1 MTSWSIVR
9 ARLVAG
15 PVALLLAAGTLGM
28 LVPGTAQ
35 ADSAPP
41 VTSPATPTTVT
52 ADGLPTVQINGVVW
66 SQVVVGTT
74 VYAAGSFTRARPAG
88 AAAGTQETVRNNLLA
103 YDIRTGALITSFAPS
118 LNAQALVVTASPDGS
133 RIYVGGDFT
142 QVDGQTRN
150 RVAALT
156 PAGTLI
162 STWRP
167 SVSSQVRAIA
177 ATNDTVYLGGS
188 ITAVGGVS
196 RTRLAAVSAA
206 TGALLPWAP
215 VPGVG
220 SVEGNE
226 LPNNDP
232 RNQQT
237 SNAVLALVLTSGG
250 SQVVAAGRF
259 DSLNGVKATGVGA
272 LDAVTGET
280 RPFAVNQLITN
291 QGVNSAVYSLSTD
304 GTAVYGTGYDFYGPG
319 NLEGSFA
326 ATADGGQV
334 IAVNDCHGDHYSS
347 FAVNGAL
354 YFAGHPHDCSN
365 IGGYPE
371 ENPRINKFATAVST
385 TATGTV
391 GGNTLT
397 NGNLQGQPAASLL
410 NWFPTMSAGSVT
422 GQAQAGWSVTGTS
435 EYVVFGGEFPRVNGV
450 AQQGLVRYAIPALA
464 PNKVGPNANDGLTPT
479 VVSLSAGSVRV
490 SWQSTYDQDNANL
503 TYRVVRSDKPTQ
515 PVFETT
521 AASTFWN
528 RPSLGFVDRD
538 VQPGTRYTY
547 RVYAYDPFGNSATR
561 SSASVT
567 VSTDTASGGLY
578 GDTVLADSPEHFWR
592 LGEAAGTAKGYDQAG
607 FDDLT
612 LGTGVTQ
619 GAAGALAGTGNTAA
633 AFDGTSAG
641 TGATPSP
648 VPGPKTFSVEAWF
661 STTTRSGGKIIGFG
675 NTATGTSNSY
685 DRHVYMD
692 DSGRVFF
699 GVWLGWGAT
708 LETSRSYNDGAW
720 HHVVATDGPNGL
732 ALFMDGQLV
741 GQRADATGGQDYT
754 GYWRVGGDTAW
765 AGSSPWFA
773 GRIDEV
779 AVYRA
784 PLTSAQVQRH
794 FVVGST
800 GQTYN
805 EPPQARFE
813 SSSLDGTARLF
824 DGSMSIDPDGT
835 VAGYRWDFGDG
846 TTATGASVEHT
857 FAAPGSYRVTLTV
870 TDSRGATATA
880 ATVVAATAAGTDP
893 SAYTQAVLNSG
904 AEHFWRFGETS
915 GRVYDYAGTADLAV
929 GTGVARGT
937 AGAITGDAD
946 TATTFNGSGEGRAS
960 TQTAAPGPNVFS
972 LETWFRTSSTSGGKL
987 VGYGNQSSGN
997 SSNYDRHLYMDESGR
1012 LRFGVWTGAMTTVQS
1027 AAGLNDGLWHHVVGS
1042 LNAQGLA
1049 LYVDGRLVDSRSDV
1063 TAGQPYDGYWRIGGD
1078 STWAGA
1084 NYFSGV
1090 LDDVAIYPAALTP
1103 GTVAEHYTMGTSGG
1117 PANQAPT
1124 AMFTSAVTGL
1134 HLAVDAGFSADHDGR
1149 IVGYAWNFGDG
1160 STATGMTAAHDYAT
1174 AGTYSVTLT
1183 VTDDDGAA
1191 STMPTQLTVTAPPA
1205 NQAPVA
1211 AFTATSTD
1219 LTVALDAV
1227 GSTDPDGDVVA
1238 WAWAFGDGS
1247 SGTGETA
1254 THDYATAGTYR
1265 VALTVTDDDGA
1276 TATTEQDVTVS
1287 APPAGPAVLAD
1298 DTFGRTVTGG
1308 LGTAD
1313 TGGAW
1318 TVSGGGTRQSV
1329 TPGVAELRLDAAGN
1343 NTGSYLGG
1351 VSGTRTDVTT
1361 TFSLTAAPTG
1371 NGTYVYVTGRRVG
1384 TGLEYRVRVRLL
1396 ANGTVGL
1403 VLSRLSG
1410 GTEAFPGGE
1419 VIVPGLTYTAGQA
1432 LNVRVQ
1438 VSGTGTTQITARAW
1452 LEGSPE
1458 PVAPTMTRTDTT
1470 ATLQEAGAVGL
1481 LVHRPTGTTAVT
1493 AVRFTAF
1500 RVTELP

>member
-1 MTSWSIVR
+1 MSSWSIVR

-15 PVALLLAAGTLGM
+15 PVALLLAAGTLGL

-41 VTSPATPTTVT
+41 TTSPATPSTVT

-66 SQVVVGTT
+66 SQVVVGDT

-103 YDIRTGALITSFAPS
+103 YDIRTGQLITSFAPS

-142 QVDGQTRN
+142 QVDGQPRN

-156 PAGTLI
+156 PAGALI

-206 TGALLPWAP
+206 DGALLPWAP

-220 SVEGNE
+220 STEGNE
-226 LPNNDP
+226 LPGNDA

-237 SNAVLALVLTSGG
+237 SNAVLALVLTNGG
-250 SQVVAAGRF
+250 AQVVAAGRF
-259 DSLNGVKATGVGA
+259 DSLNGTKATGVGA
-272 LDAVTGET
+272 LDAVTGAT
-280 RPFAVNQLITN
+280 RDFAVNGLITN
-291 QGVNSAVYSLSTD
+291 QGVNSAIYSLSTD
-304 GTAVYGTGYDFYGPG
+304 GTNVYGTGYDYYGPG

-334 IAVNDCHGDHYSS
+334 IAINDCHGDHYSS
-347 FAVNGAL
+347 YAVNGAL
-354 YFAGHPHDCSN
+354 YFAGHPHDCGN

-385 TATGTV
+385 GATGTV

-397 NGNLQGQPAASLL
+397 NGNLQGQPAPSLL
-410 NWFPTMSAGSVT
+410 NWFPTMSAGSYT
-422 GQAQAGWSVTGTS
+422 GQAQAGWSVTGNS
-435 EYVVFGGEFPRVNGV
+435 DYVVYGGEFPRVNGV
-450 AQQGLVRYAIPALA
+450 AQQGLVRYAVPAVA
-464 PNKVGPNANDGLTPT
+464 PNKVGPNVNDGLIPT

-490 SWQSTYDQDNANL
+490 SWQSTFDQDNANL
-503 TYRVVRSDKPTQ
+503 IYTVVRSDKPAQ
-515 PVFETT
+515 PVYETT

-538 VQPGTRYTY
+538 VQAGSRYTY
-547 RVYAYDPFGNSATR
+547 RVHAYDPFGNSATR

-578 GDTVLADSPEHFWR
+578 GDTVLADTPEHFWR
-592 LGEAAGTAKGYDQAG
+592 LGEAAGTATGYDQAG

-612 LGTGVTQ
+612 LGSGVTQ

-633 AFDGTSAG
+633 TFDGTSAG

-648 VPGPKTFSVEAWF
+648 APGPQTFSVEAWF
-661 STTTRSGGKIIGFG
+661 TTTTTVGGKIIGFG
-675 NTATGTSNSY
+675 NAATGNSGSY

-692 DSGRVFF
+692 DSGRVYF

-708 LETSRSYNDGAW
+708 LESSRSYNDGAW
-720 HHVVATDGPNGL
+720 HHVVATIGPAGMTL
-732 ALFMDGQLV
+732 HLDGQLV
-741 GQRADATGGQDYT
+741 GQRSDATGAQDYS
-754 GYWRVGGDTAW
+754 GYWRIGGDTRW
-765 AGSSPWFA
+765 AGSSDWFA

-784 PLTSAQVQRH
+784 PLTATQIQRH

-800 GQTYN
+800 GETFN
-805 EPPQARFE
+805 EPPTASFT
-813 SSSLDGTARLF
+813 SSANGTAASF
-824 DGSMSIDPDGT
+824 DGSASTDPDGSISQYSW
-835 VAGYRWDFGDG
+835 ALGDG
-846 TTATGASVEHT
+846 ATATGATVGHT
-857 FAAPGSYRVTLTV
+857 YASSGTYRVTLTV
-870 TDSRGATATA
+870 TDARGATATSSRA
-880 ATVVAATAAGTDP
+880 VAVAASGTVGG
-893 SAYTQAVLNSG
+893 SYSQAVIDGG
-904 AEHFWRFGETS
+904 AVHYWRFGEQA
-915 GRVYDYAGTADLAV
+915 GNAYDFAGTADL
-929 GTGVARGT
+929 GIGSGVARGT
-937 AGAITGDAD
+937 AGAIAGDAD
-946 TATTFNGSGEGRAS
+946 TAATFDGSGEGRAS
-960 TQTAAPGPNVFS
+960 TQAPAPGPNVFS
-972 LETWFRTSSTSGGKL
+972 IETWFRTSSTSGGKL

-997 SSNYDRHLYMDESGR
+997 SSNYDRHLYMDGSGR
-1012 LRFGVWTGAMTTVQS
+1012 LRFGVWTGAMSTVES
-1027 AAGLNDGLWHHVVGS
+1027 AAGLNDGRWHHVVAS
-1042 LNAQGLA
+1042 LSSEGLA
-1049 LYVDGRLVDSRSDV
+1049 LFVDGQLAGSRSDV
-1063 TAGQPYDGYWRIGGD
+1063 TAGQSYDGYWRIGGD
-1078 STWAGA
+1078 SSWAGA
-1084 NYFSGV
+1084 NYFAGT
-1090 LDDVAIYPAALTP
+1090 LDDVAIYPAALSTA
-1103 GTVAEHYTMGTSGG
+1103 TVAQHYALGTSA
-1117 PANQAPT
+1117 PPPNTAPT
-1124 AMFTSAVTGL
+1124 ASFTASVTGL
-1134 HLAVDAGFSADHDGR
+1134 DVTVDGTVSADPDGSLASR
-1149 IVGYAWNFGDG
+1149 AWDFGDG
-1160 STATGMTAAHDYAT
+1160 TTADGPTAAHTYA
-1174 AGTYSVTLT
+1174 AGGTFTVTLT
-1183 VTDDDGAA
+1183 VTDDDGATGTSA
-1191 STMPTQLTVTAPPA
+1191 QQVTVTAPPP

-1211 AFTATSTD
+1211 AFTAAGTD

-1227 GSTDPDGDVVA
+1227 GSSDPDGDVVS
-1238 WAWAFGDGS
+1238 WAWTFGDGS
-1247 SGTGETA
+1247 PGTGETA
-1254 THDYATAGTYR
+1254 THDYAAAGTYR
-1265 VALTVTDDDGA
+1265 VSLTVTDDDGA
-1276 TATTEQDVTVS
+1276 TATTEQDITVT
-1287 APPAGPAVLAD
+1287 APPAGPAVIAD

-1318 TVSGGGTRQSV
+1318 TVSAGGTRQSV

-1343 NTGSYLGG
+1343 NTGAFIDGIS
-1351 VSGTRTDVTT
+1351 RTSADVRT
-1361 TFSLTAAPTG
+1361 TFSLTATPTG

-1384 TGLEYRVRVRLL
+1384 SGLEYRVRVRLL
-1396 ANGTVGL
+1396 ADGRVAL
-1403 VLSRLSG
+1403 ALSRLSG

-1419 VIVPGLTYTAGQA
+1419 SLVPGLTYTAGQA

-1438 VSGTGTTQITARAW
+1438 VSGTGTAQVTARTW

-1458 PVAPTMTRTDTT
+1458 PVAPSMTRTDTT
-1470 ATLQEAGAVGL
+1470 AALQAAGGVGL
-1481 LVHRPTGTTAVT
+1481 AVHRPSGTTAAT